1 MSRSAEGR
9 NPLPGCEAAH
19 LGDARAGPHFFFFG
33 MGGVETGLCHIP
45 NHMTLKESILQP
57 LTTNLTLAPDASI
70 DLHMHTN
77 YSDGRWSPEQ
87 LIDFL
92 VSEGYALVSITDH
105 DRVDTVASIQELA
118 AQQNLPVLAG
128 VEMSTQ
134 WHDKMGHVLCYGFD
148 PQQNSLLEI
157 TEMVVKRQ
165 LENTYEVNEELRRKG
180 YEFPRQ
186 EVVLAE
192 NDGKLRRPADNG
204 RLLREHG
211 YASDWQTALRIIR
224 EAGFQSIM
232 ADMATTVDAAHRSGA
247 VCLIAHPG
255 RNERNFT
262 FFDIALLDEVRA
274 EVPLDGIEVYHPYN
288 GPEMVKAYLE
298 YVRKHNLLLSTGSD
312 SHSHPGRMPIKH
324 PAEIS
329 RDLLERVG
337 IQVG

>member
-1 MSRSAEGR
+1 
-9 NPLPGCEAAH
+9 
-19 LGDARAGPHFFFFG
+19 
-33 MGGVETGLCHIP
+33 
-45 NHMTLKESILQP
+45 
-57 LTTNLTLAPDASI
+57 
-70 DLHMHTN
+70 MHTN
-77 YSDGRWSPEQ
+77 YSDGRWPPQQ
-87 LIDFL
+87 LIDYLVTEGYSL
-92 VSEGYALVSITDH
+92 VSVTDH
-105 DRVDTVASIQELA
+105 DRVDTVFGIQKLA

-134 WHDKMGHVLCYGFD
+134 WHGKMGHILCYGFD
-148 PQQNSLLEI
+148 PQQNELLDI
-157 TEMVVKRQ
+157 TEMVVNRQ

-186 EVVLAE
+186 EEVLAE
-192 NDGKLRRPADNG
+192 NGGKLRLPADNG

-224 EAGFQSIM
+224 EAGYQSIM

-262 FFDIALLDEVRA
+262 FYDIALLDEVRA
-274 EVPLDGIEVYHPYN
+274 EVPLDGVEVYHPFN
-288 GPEMVKAYLE
+288 SPEMVKAYLE

-312 SHSHPGRMPIKH
+312 SHSLPNRMPIKH
-324 PAEIS
+324 RAEIS

>member
-1 MSRSAEGR
+1 M
-9 NPLPGCEAAH
+9 
-19 LGDARAGPHFFFFG
+19 
-33 MGGVETGLCHIP
+33 
-45 NHMTLKESILQP
+45 QP

-77 YSDGRWSPEQ
+77 YSDGRWPAQQ

-92 VSEGYALVSITDH
+92 VTEGFALVSVTDH
-105 DRVDTVASIQELA
+105 DHIDTVASIQELA

-134 WHDKMGHVLCYGFD
+134 WHGKMGHVLCYGFD
-148 PQQNSLLEI
+148 AQQNYLQEI
-157 TEMVVKRQ
+157 TETVVKRQ
-165 LENTYEVNEELRRKG
+165 LENTHQVNEELRRRG
-180 YEFPRQ
+180 YQFPRQ
-186 EVVLAE
+186 EEVLAE
-192 NDGKLRRPADNG
+192 NGGKLRRPADNA

-211 YASDWQTALRIIR
+211 YAPDFQTAMPIIR

-262 FFDIALLDEVRA
+262 YYDITLLDEVRA
-274 EVPLDGIEVYHPYN
+274 EVPLDGIEVYHPYH
-288 GPEMVKAYLE
+288 GPEMVKTYLE

-312 SHSHPGRMPIKH
+312 CHSIPSRMPIKH
-324 PAEIS
+324 RAEIS

>member
-1 MSRSAEGR
+1 
-9 NPLPGCEAAH
+9 
-19 LGDARAGPHFFFFG
+19 
-33 MGGVETGLCHIP
+33 MGGVENGLCHIP

-77 YSDGRWSPEQ
+77 YSDGRWPAEQ

-92 VSEGYALVSITDH
+92 VTEGFALVSITDH
-105 DRVDTVASIQELA
+105 DRVDTVAGIQELA
-118 AQQNLPVLAG
+118 TQQNLPVLAG

-134 WHDKMGHVLCYGFD
+134 WHGKMGHILCYAFD
-148 PQQNSLLEI
+148 PQQNYLLEI
-157 TEMVVKRQ
+157 TEMVVNRQ

-186 EVVLAE
+186 EEVLAE
-192 NDGKLRRPADNG
+192 NGGKLRRPADNG

-211 YASDWQTALRIIR
+211 YAPDWQTALHIIR
-224 EAGFQSIM
+224 EAGFHSIM

-247 VCLIAHPG
+247 FCLIAHPG

-262 FFDIALLDEVRA
+262 FYDIALLDEVRA

-288 GPEMVKAYLE
+288 SPEMVKAYLE
-298 YVRKHNLLLSTGSD
+298 YVRKHHLLLSTGSD
-312 SHSHPGRMPIKH
+312 SHSLPNRMPIKH
-324 PAEIS
+324 RAEIS